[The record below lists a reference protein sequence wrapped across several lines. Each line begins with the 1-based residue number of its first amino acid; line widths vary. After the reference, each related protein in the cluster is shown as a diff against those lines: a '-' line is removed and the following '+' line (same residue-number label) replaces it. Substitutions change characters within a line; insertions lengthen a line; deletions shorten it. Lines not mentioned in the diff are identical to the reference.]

1 MLCCGYYLLKRKSTI
16 EDSLVEKDPQSPHV
30 NFCCDLIDQCQEIW
44 WKYQSINQLINQP
57 QSINLPTCSCYPNE
71 EKREFKNFMLIMNQ
85 NMPFLILIP
94 LKMLL
99 NFKVLLMHLR
109 DPCPN
114 RLRTLKALY
123 SKCLTL
129 FGQTSS
135 WDYINFNSL
144 IIVMNFETCSWHHG
158 SRKNESATF
167 KTIK

>member
-1 MLCCGYYLLKRKSTI
+1 MHLNHFTKLHFDLILYDKNVLIFYLFILLKWRHSVKT
-16 EDSLVEKDPQSPHV
+16 
-30 NFCCDLIDQCQEIW
+30 
-44 WKYQSINQLINQP
+44 
-57 QSINLPTCSCYPNE
+57 
-71 EKREFKNFMLIMNQ
+71 REFKNFMLIMNQ

-114 RLRTLKALY
+114 RPRTLKWIRLPALY
-123 SKCLTL
+123 RKCLTL

-135 WDYINFNSL
+135 WDYINFNNL
-144 IIVMNFETCSWHHG
+144 IIVMNFETCSRHHG